1 MRISDWSSDVC
12 SSDLRVA
19 APADNAGRQKATTRS
34 RRFSMALSLS
44 DVLASS
50 DVLEAG
56 ERLQQPVGDVRH
68 PAGHEQ
74 NTSNHE
80 DRAHCHF
87 HLPHMAPEALRPV
100 EEAGGEAGGQREG
113 QPAAKRV
120 DGDRKSTRL
129 NS

>member
-87 HLPHMAPEALRPV
+87 HLPHMAPAALRPV
-100 EEAGGEAGGQREG
+100 EEADRQRN
-113 QPAAKRV
+113 
-120 DGDRKSTRL
+120 RL
-129 NS
+129 TSSHYYAP